1 MIITLE
7 QKRKLKK
14 PFNLENYDTFKQSF
28 SWSKAE
34 KKVNWFKKGYL
45 NAGFNC
51 LDKNVLNGK
60 ADKKAL
66 IWQSDQ
72 GKKEAYTFKDLHQK
86 SNQAANFLIK
96 KGLKPKDKIFF
107 FLPRTP
113 LLYYSFLAVVR
124 AGGVAGTLFPAF
136 NTQALLERL
145 QNSQAKI
152 VITSQELK
160 PRLLKIKDQL
170 PRLKEIIVQ
179 EEMEVA
185 LKKESIDFQC
195 FQTKAQDPAFML
207 YTSAT
212 GHTPVCGI
220 VIPHRAILQQ
230 HLSAE
235 WVLDLKE
242 NDLYWCTSD
251 PGWVTGVV
259 YQILA
264 PWSLGITQAVFEGR
278 FSAQSWLA
286 FLKKEKITV
295 WYTAPTALR
304 LIRQEIN
311 PNKDDF
317 PHLRHLCSV
326 GEALDPATL
335 EWTLKSFGTPTHD
348 TWWQTETGAMM
359 ITNLPV
365 LSIKPGSMGKSLP
378 GIEAAIINDQGK
390 ELKPKQEGHLA
401 FKPNWPARMTQVWG
415 NPKLYQ
421 TYFKK
426 GWYFSGDKAYQD
438 EEGYFFF
445 LGRADEIIKTS
456 GERISPTEIEAIL
469 MTHKNVVEAAVIG
482 KPDKTRGQII
492 KAFLVLKNSIK
503 DEERFFEEIKRHVKD
518 KLAGHAYP
526 REVVIVKK
534 LPKNQSG
541 KILRRVLKAR
551 ERPAKNITTT

>member
-7 QKRKLKK
+7 QKKKLKR
-14 PFNLENYDTFKQSF
+14 PFNLENYDTFRKNF
-28 SWSKAE
+28 SWSKA
-34 KKVNWFKKGYL
+34 KKEISWFKKGHL
-45 NAGFNC
+45 NAGFNS

-60 ADKKAL
+60 ANKKAL
-66 IWQSDQ
+66 IWQSDL
-72 GKKEAYTFKDLHQK
+72 GKREVYTFKDLYQK

-96 KGLKPKDKIFF
+96 EGLKPTDKVFF

-152 VITSQELK
+152 VITSKELR
-160 PRLLKIKDQL
+160 PRLLKIKSQL
-170 PRLKEIIVQ
+170 PQLKKIIVQ
-179 EEMEVA
+179 EEMEEA
-185 LKKESIDFQC
+185 LKKESTAFQC
-195 FQTKAQDPAFML
+195 FLTKALDPAFML

-220 VIPHRAILQQ
+220 VIPHQAILQQ
-230 HLSAE
+230 HLSAK

-259 YQILA
+259 YQIMS

-278 FSAQSWLA
+278 FSAQKWLS

-304 LIRQEIN
+304 LIQQEIN
-311 PNKDDF
+311 PNEADF
-317 PHLRHLCSV
+317 PHLRHICSV

-335 EWTLKSFGTPTHD
+335 DWTLKSFGAPAHD

-359 ITNLPV
+359 ITNFPV
-365 LSIKPGSMGKSLP
+365 LPIKPGSMGKPLP
-378 GIEAAIINDQGK
+378 GVEAAIVDDQGK
-390 ELKPKQEGHLA
+390 ELEPKQEGHLV
-401 FKPNWPARMTQVWG
+401 FKPDWPAKMTQVWG
-415 NPKLYQ
+415 NSKRYQ
-421 TYFKK
+421 IYFKK

-456 GERISPTEIEAIL
+456 GERISPVEVEASL

-482 KPDKTRGQII
+482 KPDKIRGQII
-492 KAFLVLKNSIK
+492 KAFLILKKPIK
-503 DEERFFEEIKRHVKD
+503 NQEKFFEEIKRHVKD

-526 REVVIVKK
+526 REIVIVKK

-541 KILRRVLKAR
+541 KILRRTLR
-551 ERPAKNITTT
+551 